1 MGIAQTVLRGPMKDP
16 DEIRGDL
23 DFTVGDVTAKHSRF
37 WLLLLLSGVIAS
49 AGVLTDSTATVIG
62 AMIIAP
68 LATPIQAIGYATV
81 SAQAVAL
88 QKATALLLGGA
99 AAVVGVAAL
108 TYVVMPEVV
117 PFATNSQIN
126 SRVSPNLVDLLA
138 AIATGFAG
146 ALGIARRDISDILPG
161 VAIAISLVPPLAVV
175 GVTAVAGHWGDS
187 FGALML
193 FAANVLAIILTTA
206 LVFIWM
212 GMRPEKETADTKSI
226 RRARIAIGTGLVLV
240 LIMLSVVTV
249 RTTLLLTRSANAE
262 SAARAWAEPQ
272 GLKVADAKYSGS
284 NLEVHVAGEEPA
296 DTSGLLEAL
305 QGAVP
310 NGTVIELVQFTD
322 QRKTIGEVGN

>member
-23 DFTVGDVTAKHSRF
+23 DFTVGDVSAKHSRF
-37 WLLLLLSGVIAS
+37 WLLLLLSGAIAS

-81 SAQAVAL
+81 SARVVPL
-88 QKATALLLGGA
+88 QKATALLLGGS

-175 GVTAVAGHWGDS
+175 GVTAISGHWGDA
-187 FGALML
+187 FGALTL

-212 GMRPEKETADTKSI
+212 GIRPEKEPSARKSI
-226 RRARIAIGTGLVLV
+226 RRAHLAIGIGLVLV
-240 LIMLSVVTV
+240 LILLTAVTV
-249 RTTLLLTRSANAE
+249 RTTLQLKRSADAE
-262 SAARAWAEPQ
+262 VAARAWATPQ

-284 NLEVHVAGEEPA
+284 DLEVYVAGSKAA
-296 DTSGLLEAL
+296 DPSGLLEAMR
-305 QGAVP
+305 GAVP
-310 NGTVIELVQFTD
+310 DGTLIELVEVSD
-322 QRKTIGEVGN
+322 QRTTVGEVGD

>member
-88 QKATALLLGGA
+88 QKATALVLGGA

-117 PFATNSQIN
+117 PLATNSQIN

-138 AIATGFAG
+138 AVATGLAG
-146 ALGIARRDISDILPG
+146 AMGIARRDISDIVPG

-212 GMRPEKETADTKSI
+212 GMRPEEESAATKSI
-226 RRARIAIGTGLVLV
+226 RRARIAIGAGLVLV
-240 LIMLSVVTV
+240 LIMLSAVTV

-262 SAARAWAEPQ
+262 AAAREWAEPQ
-272 GLKVADAKYSGS
+272 DLKVSDAKYSGS
-284 NLEVHVAGEEPA
+284 NLEVHVAGTKPA

-305 QGAVP
+305 GDAVP
-310 NGTVIELVQFTD
+310 KGTVIELVQFTD
-322 QRKTIGEVGN
+322 QRRTVGTVGD